1 MKKTSLYILLALFTI
16 SCKTKSSDALFE
28 KMDQTGIDFT
38 NKVTDEKDNN
48 IFKYRNFYNGA
59 GVGIG
64 DINNDGLADVF
75 FTANQGPNKLYLNKG
90 DFKFDDISVKAG
102 FGAKKQWSTGVTMV
116 DINHD
121 GWLDIYVCNAGNMMH
136 PEFRKNQLFIN
147 NHDLTFTESAAAYG
161 LDNDG
166 YTTHASFF
174 DYDMDGDLDCFMVN
188 NSPIPVN
195 TLNYGNARDIRA
207 ENSNVA
213 DFLKGGGDHLFQ
225 NNNGKFTEVSAK
237 AGIHG
242 SLISFGLGVTIGD
255 VNGDGWPDVY
265 VSNDFFERDYLYIN
279 QKDGTFKDDLEK
291 YMEHNSIAS
300 MGTDMADINNDGYPD
315 IFTTEMLPD
324 NDFRLKT
331 TTSFDNIDI
340 YRLKVNSGFYHQ
352 FMHNSLQ
359 LNNKNGKYK
368 EIAHIAGVEASD
380 WSWGEMMFDADN
392 DGLND
397 IYVSNG
403 IYRDLTN
410 QDFID
415 FFANTMIQKMV
426 LTGKKDEIG
435 SIIDKMSSQPIANK
449 MYHNNGD
456 LTFKES
462 AKDWGLDFP
471 SFSNGAAYGDL
482 DNDGDLDMVVNNNNM
497 PSFIFKN
504 KSREV
509 NKNHFVGIKL
519 KGAKENTNAIGA
531 KINLFVQGQILTK
544 EVIPARG
551 FQSSV
556 DYKQIFGL
564 GKNSKIDSA
573 KITWPNLTIS
583 TIQIN
588 KLDTVY
594 IFDQNKTTSA
604 PFVKLDEKVKPLF
617 VETVSHFEK
626 HVEDDHV
633 DFYAER
639 IIPRMLSQEGPK
651 AATGDL
657 NGDGLIDLFIG
668 GTNGRG
674 GNIYLLTSTG
684 DYIKKTQAAF
694 TPYNSMEDVAAV
706 FFDADGDGDL
716 DLLVGAGGN
725 NKLGASGELNH
736 RLFLNDGK
744 ANFTKQLN
752 DFPQFNY
759 NTGVMLPLD
768 FDKDGDMDVFVGAR
782 NTPLK
787 YGVAASSAIY
797 VNDGKGHF
805 TDQTA
810 SIAPAFIN
818 LGMVTSAAWNSI
830 NGTEQNQLV
839 IVGEYMYPMVFN
851 YSKGKLEEQKTN
863 LSELFGWWQNIQI
876 VDLDGDGRKDLILGN
891 MGENGYLKPTAESPV
906 KLWMNDFDG
915 NESLDKILTRTVDGR
930 DVPVFLKAEM
940 QEQIPLIKKENLNYQ
955 IYAKKSFQELFKPE
969 LIEKAIVKKYNYC
982 SSIIAWNKGNGQFE
996 IQKLPA
1002 AVQFSSLNAVLPID
1016 LNQDNKMDLI
1026 LGGNQ
1031 FGFLPQFG
1039 RLDANYGLV
1048 MINKGKRHFELL
1060 EDRLS
1065 GLSITGQVRD
1075 IVALPTKT
1083 TNSILFIRNDDYPVL
1098 VKMNKP

>member
-1 MKKTSLYILLALFTI
+1 
-16 SCKTKSSDALFE
+16 
-28 KMDQTGIDFT
+28 
-38 NKVTDEKDNN
+38 
-48 IFKYRNFYNGA
+48 
-59 GVGIG
+59 
-64 DINNDGLADVF
+64 
-75 FTANQGPNKLYLNKG
+75 
-90 DFKFDDISVKAG
+90 
-102 FGAKKQWSTGVTMV
+102 
-116 DINHD
+116 
-121 GWLDIYVCNAGNMMH
+121 
-136 PEFRKNQLFIN
+136 
-147 NHDLTFTESAAAYG
+147 
-161 LDNDG
+161 
-166 YTTHASFF
+166 
-174 DYDMDGDLDCFMVN
+174 
-188 NSPIPVN
+188 
-195 TLNYGNARDIRA
+195 
-207 ENSNVA
+207 
-213 DFLKGGGDHLFQ
+213 
-225 NNNGKFTEVSAK
+225 
-237 AGIHG
+237 
-242 SLISFGLGVTIGD
+242 
-255 VNGDGWPDVY
+255 
-265 VSNDFFERDYLYIN
+265 
-279 QKDGTFKDDLEK
+279 
-291 YMEHNSIAS
+291 
-300 MGTDMADINNDGYPD
+300 
-315 IFTTEMLPD
+315 
-324 NDFRLKT
+324 
-331 TTSFDNIDI
+331 
-340 YRLKVNSGFYHQ
+340 
-352 FMHNSLQ
+352 
-359 LNNKNGKYK
+359 
-368 EIAHIAGVEASD
+368 
-380 WSWGEMMFDADN
+380 
-392 DGLND
+392 
-397 IYVSNG
+397 
-403 IYRDLTN
+403 
-410 QDFID
+410 
-415 FFANTMIQKMV
+415 
-426 LTGKKDEIG
+426 
-435 SIIDKMSSQPIANK
+435 
-449 MYHNNGD
+449 
-456 LTFKES
+456 
-462 AKDWGLDFP
+462 
-471 SFSNGAAYGDL
+471 
-482 DNDGDLDMVVNNNNM
+482 
-497 PSFIFKN
+497 
-504 KSREV
+504 
-509 NKNHFVGIKL
+509 
-519 KGAKENTNAIGA
+519 
-531 KINLFVQGQILTK
+531 
-544 EVIPARG
+544 
-551 FQSSV
+551 
-556 DYKQIFGL
+556 
-564 GKNSKIDSA
+564 
-573 KITWPNLTIS
+573 
-583 TIQIN
+583 
-588 KLDTVY
+588 
-594 IFDQNKTTSA
+594 
-604 PFVKLDEKVKPLF
+604 
-617 VETVSHFEK
+617 
-626 HVEDDHV
+626 
-633 DFYAER
+633 
-639 IIPRMLSQEGPK
+639 
-651 AATGDL
+651 
-657 NGDGLIDLFIG
+657 
-668 GTNGRG
+668 
-674 GNIYLLTSTG
+674 
-684 DYIKKTQAAF
+684 
-694 TPYNSMEDVAAV
+694 MEDVAAV
-706 FFDADGDGDL
+706 FFDTDGDGDL

-1060 EDRLS
+1060 EDRQS

>member
-1 MKKTSLYILLALFTI
+1 MLFFLLGA
-16 SCKTKSSDALFE
+16 CKTPAEKNLFE
-28 KMDQTGIDFT
+28 QMENTGIEFT
-38 NKVTDEKDNN
+38 NTVADDNETN

-75 FTANQGPNKLYLNKG
+75 FAANQGANKLYLNKG
-90 DFKFDDISVKAG
+90 DFKFEDISAKAG
-102 FGAKKQWSTGVTMV
+102 FVAKKQWSTGVTMV

-136 PEFRKNQLFIN
+136 PELRKNQLFIN

-213 DFLKGGGDHLFQ
+213 DFLKGGGDHLYQ
-225 NNNGKFTEVSAK
+225 NNNGQFTEVSAK

-265 VSNDFFERDYLYIN
+265 VSNDFFERDYMYIN
-279 QKDGTFKDDLEK
+279 QKNGSFKDELEN

-324 NDFRLKT
+324 NDYRLKT
-331 TTSFDNIDI
+331 TTSFDNIDV

-368 EIAHIAGVEASD
+368 EIAHYAGVEASD
-380 WSWGEMMFDADN
+380 WSWGEMIFDADN
-392 DGLND
+392 DGFND

-415 FFANTMIQKMV
+415 FFANTMIQKMIV
-426 LTGKKDEIG
+426 TGKKDEIG
-435 SIIDKMSSQPIANK
+435 NIISKMSSQPIANK
-449 MYHNNGD
+449 MFHNNGD

-462 AKDWGLDFP
+462 AKAWGLAIP

-504 KSREV
+504 KSREI
-509 NKNHFVGIKL
+509 NKNHFLGIQL
-519 KGAKENTNAIGA
+519 KGKGENEFAIGA
-531 KINLFVQGQILTK
+531 KINLYVGNQIINK
-544 EVIPARG
+544 EVVPARG

-564 GKNSKIDSA
+564 GANKRVDSVKI
-573 KITWPNLTIS
+573 IWPNLT
-583 TIQIN
+583 TTTLTLN
-588 KLDTVY
+588 RLDTVY
-594 IFDQNKTTSA
+594 QIDQNKSVTTNFL
-604 PFVKLDEKVKPLF
+604 PTIQKEKVLF
-617 VETVSHFEK
+617 TEMKQNFDK

-651 AATGDL
+651 ACTGDI
-657 NGDGLIDLFIG
+657 NGDGLIDVFIG
-668 GTNGRG
+668 GTG
-674 GNIYLLTSTG
+674 GKGGAIYLQANNG
-684 DYIKKTQAAF
+684 DFVKKNQPSF
-694 TPYNSMEDVAAV
+694 EPFNSYEDVAAS
-706 FFDADGDGDL
+706 FFDTDGDGDL
-716 DLLVGAGGN
+716 DLMVGAGGN
-725 NKLGASGELNH
+725 NKLPASGELNH
-736 RLFLNDGK
+736 RLFINDGK
-744 ANFTKQLN
+744 GNFTFSN
-752 DFPQFNY
+752 NAFPNFSF
-759 NTGVMLPLD
+759 NTGVIIPMD
-768 FDKDGDMDVFVGAR
+768 VDGDGDLDVFVGAR

-787 YGVAASSAIY
+787 FGVTPSSALYI
-797 VNDGKGHF
+797 NNGKGMY

-810 SIAPAFIN
+810 TLAPSFAQ
-818 LGMVTSAAWNSI
+818 LGMVKSASWEQVLG
-830 NGTEQNQLV
+830 NGKNQLIVVGDFMYPIVFAYQQGKMVEQN
-839 IVGEYMYPMVFN
+839 
-851 YSKGKLEEQKTN
+851 TN
-863 LSELFGWWQNIQI
+863 LKNLFGWWQTVQV
-876 VDLDGDGRKDLILGN
+876 VDLDGDGKKELLLGN
-891 MGENGYLKPTAESPV
+891 MGENGYLKPTPEAPV
-906 KLWMNDFDG
+906 RLWINDFDG
-915 NESLDKILTRTVDGR
+915 NESLDKILTRTIDGKE
-930 DVPVFLKAEM
+930 VPVFLKAEM
-940 QEQIPLIKKENLNYQ
+940 QEQIPLLKKENLNYEV
-955 IYAKKSFQELFKPE
+955 YAKKTFQELFKPE
-969 LIEKAIVKKYNYC
+969 LIAKAKMLMYNTC
-982 SSIIAWNKGNGQFE
+982 SSLIAWNQGNGQYE
-996 IQKLPA
+996 IQKLPKEL
-1002 AVQFSSLNAVLPID
+1002 QYSSMNAVLPLDINGDGKQD
-1016 LNQDNKMDLI
+1016 LVI
-1026 LGGNQ
+1026 GGNQ

-1039 RLDANYGLV
+1039 RLDANYGLAL
-1048 MINKGKRHFELL
+1048 INKGKRTFEVLA
-1060 EDRLS
+1060 DKAA
-1065 GLSITGQVRD
+1065 GFAITGQVRD
-1075 IVALPTKT
+1075 IVSLPTKSYS
-1083 TNSILFIRNDDYPVL
+1083 SILFIRNDDYPVRMKL
-1098 VKMNKP
+1098 NK